1 MLSERPIGA
10 TTWCRGIGS
19 LCSLMPPIFLRVS
32 FALFIYAGVVGALA
46 IPERGDSFAM
56 KAGAVLV
63 ALAMIAMAGAVMADV

>member
-1 MLSERPIGA
+1 
-10 TTWCRGIGS
+10 
-19 LCSLMPPIFLRVS
+19 MPPIFLRVS